1 MLRVCG
7 VRLGGASKDV
17 DAVESEVSSCIA
29 FSGACVD
36 RLEQHRHDKRPAV
49 YTAEQL
55 EAARTGDPYWNAA
68 QEEMIHTG
76 MIHNYMR
83 MYWCKQVSG
92 SIR

>member
-1 MLRVCG
+1 
-7 VRLGGASKDV
+7 
-17 DAVESEVSSCIA
+17 
-29 FSGACVD
+29 VD

-83 MYWCKQVSG
+83 MYWCKQVSDG
-92 SIR
+92 PGRPIFPTACEVGHVGACFGLS